1 MRILVLIPLALA
13 LSGCVV
19 GKVANAA
26 VDVATLPVK
35 VAGEGIDAVTTSQ
48 AEADQKRGKELRK
61 AEERHAKAMREWS
74 DDCAKLEA
82 KGEECPP
89 RPVFVV
95 PD

>member
-1 MRILVLIPLALA
+1 MRILVLLPLALT

-48 AEADQKRGKELRK
+48 AEADQKRGKKLRK
-61 AEERHAKAMREWS
+61 AEEAHAKAMRDWS

-82 KGEECPP
+82 KGQECPP